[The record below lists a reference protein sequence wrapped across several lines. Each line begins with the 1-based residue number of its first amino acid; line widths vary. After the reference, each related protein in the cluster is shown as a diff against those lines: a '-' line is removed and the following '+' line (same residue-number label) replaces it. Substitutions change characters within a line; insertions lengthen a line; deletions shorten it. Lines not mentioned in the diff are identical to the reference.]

1 MKQTYL
7 IKLVAWFGFLIILN
21 SCTDNYMS
29 SDENEKLSVLTLQLP
44 REVEMSINTRSG
56 NDENAIEDILVVLFR
71 NNQSKY
77 QRFQNPTINGNALS
91 LVITDFPVQPED
103 SLYVYCNTGLSEI
116 SAANADELAK
126 QLVITNNPKKLPMYG
141 SGKVNGGSS
150 LSIKLEYALAKATVV
165 CLAPGFS
172 INSWKVSNVPSQG
185 LIMEKGIGYPS
196 HINFKDE
203 VLPANGVAYFVPLSD
218 NSNAGKDRTYILVQ
232 MSDQKWYKLDFY
244 NHNGPLNIGDKVPVL
259 DIQRNTHYSFEI
271 TEIKSA
277 GYTTE
282 EEAAANDGSNV
293 VYNMEI
299 TNGNAVSNGQYSLQF
314 DREQIVLY
322 PVDDQHKE
330 MEVVTISALIP
341 KPENVLSTYYVLV
354 HSLKGDIK
362 ILDKLS
368 QPTDSLDLMN
378 GESLTTENSPR
389 TIKLQFSSANVHD
402 AYLEVHLGNIAKRV
416 PITMESSN
424 CYLMDFASQT
434 QSRLIIPVIQA
445 NKDGVDRILPD
456 YDLDACIVWSDQPNV
471 TEDNL
476 HVTYNK
482 EKQWIEVVNDI
493 KFTGNV
499 IVAVQYQKVI
509 KWSWHIW
516 ALDANVLTFD
526 SKHGVYDF
534 LPGKTNAFN
543 DYVFMDRNLGAYTLE
558 KDGRVS
564 DGGLQYQ
571 WGRKD
576 PFPVAKNTSSLLLT
590 PLTIY
595 HNGVP
600 FTMLQSHPVW
610 GTCMATQDSK
620 NNLEYSIRNP
630 IRMILGN
637 YVISPNS
644 TGNGEGD
651 NYDWYTNE
659 YSLMD
664 NNLWLSRNLEKTAYN
679 PCPIGWTVPYGGQ
692 LGPWYG
698 LHVKAASLIDDNGI
712 SFPDAGYF
720 PYTPYY
726 NSEGELRNSY
736 DHDKPNRSAFLWWGY
751 YNTNRNSLTAFY
763 DYLIHVS
770 SIDVRGSTHS
780 VRCVREN

>member
-7 IKLVAWFGFLIILN
+7 INLAVWFGFLIILS
-21 SCTDNYMS
+21 SCTDNYMYTS
-29 SDENEKLSVLTLQLP
+29 ENGKLSMVSLQLP
-44 REVEMSINTRSG
+44 RELEVSINTRAD
-56 NDENAIEDILVVLFR
+56 NDVNTIDDILVVLYR
-71 NNQSKY
+71 NNQPLY
-77 QRFQNPTINGNALS
+77 QRFLNPIINGGVLS
-91 LVITDFPVQPED
+91 LVITDFQVQLGEI
-103 SLYVYCNTGLSEI
+103 LYVYCNTGLSEI
-116 SAANADELAK
+116 NATSADELAN
-126 QLVITNNPKKLPMYG
+126 QIVMTNDAKKLPMYG
-141 SGKVNGGSS
+141 SGKANGGG
-150 LSIKLEYALAKATVV
+150 LSVELVYTLAKATLS
-165 CLAPGFS
+165 CSAPGFS
-172 INSWKVSNVPSQG
+172 INSWKVCNVPSQG
-185 LIMEKGIGYPS
+185 FVAGRGYPS
-196 HINFKDE
+196 HVNFRDE
-203 VLPANGVAYFVPLSD
+203 VFPTNEVAYFIPRSD

-244 NHNGPLNIGDKVPVL
+244 NHNGHLNIGEKVPVL
-259 DIQRNTHYSFEI
+259 DIQKNTHYSFEI

-293 VYNMEI
+293 VYNMEM

-322 PVDDQHKE
+322 PVDDQHNE
-330 MEVVTISALIP
+330 MEVVTIFALIP

-354 HSLKGDIK
+354 HSPKGDIK

-378 GESLTTENSPR
+378 GESLTTENSSR

-402 AYLEVHLGNIAKRV
+402 AYLEVHLGNIAKKV

-445 NKDGVDRILPD
+445 NKDGVNRILPD

-534 LPGKTNAFN
+534 LPGKTNVFN

-576 PFPVAKNTSSLLLT
+576 PFPVAENTKSSLLT

-595 HNGVP
+595 HNGTP
-600 FTMLQSHPVW
+600 FTMVQNHPVW
-610 GTCMATQDSK
+610 GTCMATQNSK
-620 NNLEYSIRNP
+620 NNLEYSIQNP

-637 YVISPNS
+637 FVTSPNTS
-644 TGNGEGD
+644 GNGDGD
-651 NYDWYTNE
+651 NYDWYTND

-664 NNLWLSRNLEKTAYN
+664 NNLWLSRDLKKTAYN

-692 LGPWYG
+692 IGPWYG
-698 LHVKAASLIDDNGI
+698 LHVTHASLNNDNGI

-726 NSEGELRNSY
+726 NSQGLLRNTAEM
-736 DHDKPNRSAFLWWGY
+736 DQPNRSAFLWWGY
-751 YNTNRNSLTAFY
+751 YNNNRNSLTAFY

-770 SIDVRGSTHS
+770 SIDMRGATHS
-780 VRCVREN
+780 VRCVRE